1 MGTDRFACKYRSVV
15 GKSRR
20 VLRGV
25 SRFRRNGP
33 TVCSGGHGRVAGGT
47 RRSARGSIRGNITV
61 KSGTLEER
69 QTPMSTTP
77 LRALLLVH
85 SSDDVDLILL
95 QLSESGFRVDHT
107 LAETK
112 E

>member
-1 MGTDRFACKYRSVV
+1 
-15 GKSRR
+15 
-20 VLRGV
+20 
-25 SRFRRNGP
+25 
-33 TVCSGGHGRVAGGT
+33 
-47 RRSARGSIRGNITV
+47 V

-77 LRALLLVH
+77 LRALLLEH
-85 SSDDVDLILL
+85 SSDDVELILL

-112 E
+112 EQFRAAVAKNSYDVVLADYRLPSWTGLDAFRELRNAGNDIPFLLVTRA